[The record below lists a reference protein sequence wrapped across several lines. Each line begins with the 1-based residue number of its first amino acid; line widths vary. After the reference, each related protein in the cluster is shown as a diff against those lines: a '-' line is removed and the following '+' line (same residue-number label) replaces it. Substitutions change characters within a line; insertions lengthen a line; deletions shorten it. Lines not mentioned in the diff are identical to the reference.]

1 MARIDPNK
9 LTLEERV
16 VQINRVAKVVK
27 GGRRFSFSAIVVVG
41 DGAGHV
47 GVGLGKAGE
56 VPESIRKGVEDAKKN
71 IIRIPM
77 VGTTI
82 PHEVRQDFGASRIML
97 KPASQG
103 TGVIAGGA
111 VRAVVEAA
119 GIRDILAKVFGS
131 TNPVNVTRATLEA
144 LRSLHS
150 AEELSARR
158 GVRVRSA
165 VAGQPAAGGWQWPV
179 SCASPRPRARSA
191 TSPAIAARSGRSG
204 LHGIGD
210 TVEVP
215 DNEATRGMVRQV
227 RFLVTVEELPE
238 PRRSDEVARPS
249 PGRRQPQGRAPASA
263 VASPP
268 ARARPPDAARR
279 VRSRAPAARSSLG
292 SRVARPRSTSACRSC
307 AASGT
312 CSGSST
318 RS

>member
-27 GGRRFSFSAIVVVG
+27 GGRRFSFSAVIVVG

-82 PHEVRQDFGASRIML
+82 PHEVRHDFGASRIML

-131 TNPVNVTRATLEA
+131 TNPVNVTRGTLEA
-144 LRSLHS
+144 LASLHS
-150 AEELSARR
+150 AEELSERR
-158 GVRVRSA
+158 GVRVRSQ
-165 VAGQPAAGGWQWPV
+165 VPGQP
-179 SCASPRPRARSA
+179 
-191 TSPAIAARSGRSG
+191 
-204 LHGIGD
+204 
-210 TVEVP
+210 TVEVG
-215 DNEATRGMVRQV
+215 N
-227 RFLVTVEELPE
+227 
-238 PRRSDEVARPS
+238 
-249 PGRRQPQGRAPASA
+249 GR
-263 VASPP
+263 
-268 ARARPPDAARR
+268 
-279 VRSRAPAARSSLG
+279 
-292 SRVARPRSTSACRSC
+292 
-307 AASGT
+307 
-312 CSGSST
+312 
-318 RS
+318 